1 VQEEDEM
8 LTYEGV
14 WTLSRVA
21 LAVVLILLAA
31 GVKTMVGPS
40 KQRGRVML
48 AGTVGGIALGV
59 IGAAPLSA
67 AFGVEVSAITAII
80 GIVIGWA
87 VAWQFAQ
94 RIPRTAA

>member
-1 VQEEDEM
+1 M
-8 LTYEGV
+8 LTDEGV

-21 LAVVLILLAA
+21 LVVVLILLAA
-31 GVKTMVGPS
+31 ALKTMVGPS

-48 AGTVGGIALGV
+48 AGTIGGITLGV
-59 IGAAPLSA
+59 IGAPPLSDA
-67 AFGVEVSAITAII
+67 LGVEVSAITAIV

-87 VAWQFAQ
+87 VAWQFAR